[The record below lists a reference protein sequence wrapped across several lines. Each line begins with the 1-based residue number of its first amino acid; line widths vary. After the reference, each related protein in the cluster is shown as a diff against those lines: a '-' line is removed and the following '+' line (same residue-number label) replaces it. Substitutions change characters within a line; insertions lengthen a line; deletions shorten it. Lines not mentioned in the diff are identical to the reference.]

1 MTKLE
6 QDYILEKEIKD
17 AYHAAK
23 ADNDEQGVEEAR
35 KRHGEHLIALAKQ
48 GDDYRM
54 LFDLYESMKERGN
67 EQIDIDEPYL
77 YRDIDRLLSILR
89 ENEIEQFTFS
99 STWSSAVKTAWEL
112 TQKGCTLEGMTEINS
127 KFTDL
132 FRGGYERIPAYVFR
146 IG

>member
-23 ADNDEQGVEEAR
+23 ESNDEHGIEEAR
-35 KRHGEHLIALAKQ
+35 RSHGEHLITLMEQ

-67 EQIDIDEPYL
+67 ERIDIDEPHL
-77 YRDIDRLLSILR
+77 YRDVERLLSILR
-89 ENEIEQFTFS
+89 ENEIERFTFS

-112 TQKGCTLEGMTEINS
+112 TQKGCILEGMTEINS
-127 KFTDL
+127 KFTNL
-132 FRGGYERIPAYVFR
+132 YHGGYERIPAYVFR
-146 IG
+146 IA